1 MTQRIHWHDDS
12 SARDSDESSR
22 RSDNS
27 YRSYSTAPTERSDRG
42 HPGLPRRE
50 TCNARLEGRRDVPAF
65 VYDASAS
72 VDSVS
77 TIASDESEA
86 EKEEEEDDVSA
97 YECDEYDAEHYRSDA
112 LPASPLDFSELFP
125 SARRLVIHH
134 DDSTVDGNMNLR
146 IDTSVELKWSGKKR
160 EMTLFH
166 LRMHDLRSRHFSLRR
181 YCRDSGREVCSSAR
195 KYQQPPTEKRPALQ
209 KSFSSAFA
217 TLRRQAL
224 EHQRSPGDNA
234 SLSRQDS
241 AYGFLH
247 GDGAGADEEVDVPS
261 SIEKAREKAR
271 TKPTVRMPT
280 NTIKLE
286 FSNYA
291 HVDVKRRGAGAS
303 KRYEF
308 EYWGHQYSW
317 KRHVRTEGHQEEVS
331 YHLVRD
337 DKYDALAHIVP
348 VPLTTSQAEEER
360 FKGGWVPPCSM
371 WISDQDIIDGSPDL
385 ADVVMAT
392 GLMALVDD
400 TIKRRWHS
408 KRIRQIVLPLARTS
422 SFRMEYIGP
431 KRLIDEVFH
440 RSSAPKD
447 DHMSVPPPGIRRNSS
462 RGFEV

>member
-1 MTQRIHWHDDS
+1 MTQKIHWRDDTD
-12 SARDSDESSR
+12 ARDSEESSR
-22 RSDNS
+22 RSDAS
-27 YRSYSTAPTERSDRG
+27 YRSYSTAPTERSERDRQ
-42 HPGLPRRE
+42 PGLPRRE
-50 TCNARLEGRRDVPAF
+50 TCHARLEGRREVPPF
-65 VYDASAS
+65 VYDASSAS

-77 TIASDESEA
+77 TIASDESDA
-86 EKEEEEDDVSA
+86 EQEEDDFSA
-97 YECDEYDAEHYRSDA
+97 YEADEYDAEHYRSDA

-160 EMTLFH
+160 DMTLFH
-166 LRMHDLRSRHFSLRR
+166 LRMHDLKSRHFSLRR
-181 YCRDSGREVCSSAR
+181 YCRDSGREVCSTAR
-195 KYQQPPTEKRPALQ
+195 KYQQPATAKRPPLQ

-217 TLRRQAL
+217 TLRRQTL
-224 EHQRSPGDNA
+224 EHKAPGNNA
-234 SLSRQDS
+234 SISRQDS
-241 AYGFLH
+241 GYGSLN
-247 GDGAGADEEVDVPS
+247 GDGAAADEEADVQ
-261 SIEKAREKAR
+261 SIGKVR
-271 TKPTVRMPT
+271 TKPAARLPT

-291 HVDVKRRGAGAS
+291 HVNVKRRGTGANN
-303 KRYEF
+303 KRYQF

-317 KRHVRTEGHQEEVS
+317 KRCVRTEGHEEEVS

-348 VPLTTSQAEEER
+348 VPLTTSQVEEER

-371 WISDQDIIDGSPDL
+371 WISDQDVIDGSPDL

-392 GLMALVDD
+392 GLIALVDD

-408 KRIRQIVLPLARTS
+408 KHIRQIVLPLARSS

-431 KRLIDEVFH
+431 KQLINEVFH
-440 RSSAPKD
+440 RSGAQNRGPTSGHP
-447 DHMSVPPPGIRRNSS
+447 SPIRRHSK
-462 RGFEV
+462 GFED